1 MLKWTSFAAFVLF
14 LTTAAAGL
22 SVALQQRDLRIEEK
36 ARADEQIDNLHQ
48 AVAVRDQALEAWGRV
63 AQEQTLRVEAA
74 ERAAAAARQ
83 EMQRRT
89 ARALTAPVPA
99 DCHEAAKW
107 MAVWGRERGQA
118 WAE

>member
-1 MLKWTSFAAFVLF
+1 MLKWTSFAAFVLL
-14 LTTAAAGL
+14 LTTAAGL

-36 ARADEQIDNLHQ
+36 ARADEQIAQLRQ

-63 AQEQTLRVEAA
+63 AQEQAQRVDAA

-83 EMQRRT
+83 ETQRRT
-89 ARALTAPVPA
+89 ARALAAPVPE
-99 DCHEAAKW
+99 DCSDAAKW
-107 MAVWGRERGQA
+107 MAVWGRERGRA